1 MTQAPLTVEH
11 PGVGDRGAAVPRSG
25 HGVLAVV
32 FGPFAPRTWL
42 AASALVASLVT
53 GLITFV
59 TIVTL
64 IAVGMGLLPLAL
76 IGAVI
81 LVATLHLTRYL
92 AMWDRARIRTFFGV
106 EITAPVL
113 PQRLPGQSFFAWQR
127 SWLTSRAMWKPCGYQ
142 LVRGPIMVLLATLMV
157 ATWSIAAALV
167 ALPAYIRSTVP
178 GGSNWW
184 FGHGTPPTDA
194 VAGLCA
200 AGVVILFVAPWITR
214 ALATVDVALAR
225 AMLGPSR
232 RDRLSTEVTRLS
244 VSRARVVDATDAERR
259 RIERDLH
266 DGVQPRLVSLAITL
280 GRAQAKFEA
289 DPEEANRL
297 LSQAHESAK
306 EALSDLRDL
315 ARGIHPSVLD
325 DRGLDAALSALVA
338 GSPVPVSVQVDL
350 PTRPTRTSEAVAYFF
365 VAEAVT
371 NVAKHATATH
381 ATVVIGLD
389 GAVMRIVV
397 ADDGHGGAAATPGG
411 GLAGLVDRLA
421 AVDGTLSVSSPVG
434 GPTRLEAVIPCGW

>member
-1 MTQAPLTVEH
+1 MTRKSLATEH
-11 PGVGDRGAAVPRSG
+11 PVPAGDAVVAPSG
-25 HGVLAVV
+25 HGFLAVV
-32 FGPFAPRTWL
+32 VGPLAPRTWL
-42 AASALVASLVT
+42 AASALMVSLLT
-53 GLITFV
+53 GLIAFMAITVLVV
-59 TIVTL
+59 TGI
-64 IAVGMGLLPLAL
+64 GLLVVAL
-76 IGAVI
+76 VGVLL
-81 LVATLHLTRYL
+81 LVATLHVTRYL
-92 AMWDRARIRTFFGV
+92 ARWDRARIRTFFGV
-106 EITAPVL
+106 EITAPAL
-113 PQRLPGQSFFAWQR
+113 PQRAPGQSFFSWQR
-127 SWLTSRAMWKPCGYQ
+127 SWVTSKAMWKPCGYQ
-142 LVRGPIMVLLATLMV
+142 LLRGPIMVAAATIAM
-157 ATWSIAAALV
+157 ATWSLSLALI
-167 ALPAYIRSTVP
+167 ALPVYIRPTVP

-184 FGHGTPPTDA
+184 FGAGTPPSSA

-200 AGVVILFVAPWITR
+200 GGVVLLFVAPWVTR
-214 ALATVDVALAR
+214 ALALIDMALAQVL
-225 AMLGPSR
+225 LGPTR

-244 VSRARVVDATDAERR
+244 ESRARVVDATDAERR

-289 DPEEANRL
+289 DPGEASRL

-338 GSPVPVSVQVDL
+338 GSPVPVSVEVDL
-350 PTRPTRTSEAVAYFF
+350 PRRPSRTSEAVAYFF

-371 NVAKHATATH
+371 NVAKHARATR
-381 ATVVIGLD
+381 ATVLIGQD
-389 GAVMRIVV
+389 DSAMRVVV
-397 ADDGHGGAAATPGG
+397 ADDGGGGAATTPGG

-421 AVDGTLSVSSPVG
+421 AVDGTLAVSSPPG

>member
-1 MTQAPLTVEH
+1 MTHAPLTMEH
-11 PGVGDRGAAVPRSG
+11 PGEGNPGVEVGRAG
-25 HGVLAVV
+25 HGVLAVLV
-32 FGPFAPRTWL
+32 GPVAPRTWL
-42 AASALVASLVT
+42 AASGLVVS
-53 GLITFV
+53 LITGFIAFV
-59 TIVTL
+59 AVVIL
-64 IAVGMGLLPLAL
+64 IAVGMALLPLAL
-76 IGAVI
+76 VGVII
-81 LVATLHLTRYL
+81 LVAMLHVTRYL
-92 AMWDRARIRTFFGV
+92 AMWDRARIRTFFGI
-106 EITAPVL
+106 EIAAPAL
-113 PQRLPGQSFFAWQR
+113 PQRGPGQSFFSWQR
-127 SWLTSRAMWKPCGYQ
+127 DWVTSRATWKPCGYQ
-142 LVRGPIMVLLATLMV
+142 LLRGPIMVAVTAITV
-157 ATWSIAAALV
+157 ATWSVAAALI
-167 ALPAYIRSTVP
+167 ALPVYLRPTVP

-184 FGHGTPPTDA
+184 FGRGTPPAGA

-200 AGVVILFVAPWITR
+200 AGVVLLFVAPWVTR

-232 RDRLSTEVTRLS
+232 KDRLSTEVTRLS

-289 DPEEANRL
+289 DPDEANRL

-306 EALSDLRDL
+306 EALSDLRGL

-338 GSPVPVSVQVDL
+338 GSPVPVSVEVDL
-350 PTRPTRTSEAVAYFF
+350 PRRPSRTSEAVAYFF

-371 NVAKHATATH
+371 NVAKHAAATH
-381 ATVVIGLD
+381 ASVIIGLD
-389 GAVMRIVV
+389 DAVMRILV
-397 ADDGHGGAAATPGG
+397 ADDGHGGAVATPGG

-421 AVDGTLSVSSPVG
+421 AVDGTLSVASPAG